1 MPERARRPVDL
12 SRYARDEWGAMLDWL
27 RVWWVI
33 LTQVG
38 PIGSSRGHAVGWI
51 RFYVVQALQGEG
63 LFKYLQ
69 EPRNY
74 GQIITQFG
82 FVDSP
87 YTRDVL
93 ETLSG
98 GRGNLLIKE
107 GERYRRNPRVPLPTR
122 AEVERRTPA
131 KFHHMTMW
139 RDMAARIPARMRLE
153 PLDFVERME
162 REPPA
167 VGSFDHT
174 LNQDVYAVLRR
185 AAFAYIKPADLRGV
199 RLLDVACGS
208 GHETADIWLWLK
220 GDVQITAVD
229 PVPALVDM
237 ARQHFGEVAG
247 QGHRG
252 VVPLTDANRPAFHVM
267 SAMKLDFPDESFDAI
282 FHSLLLH
289 WTPDPALAIQEMVRV
304 LKPGGLVFGMQ
315 ITKPLASPY
324 IDLITRVHENVYGYF
339 WQEDFERWYERAGVV
354 LSVATPAGVFRGRK
368 RGP

>member
-1 MPERARRPVDL
+1 V
-12 SRYARDEWGAMLDWL
+12 LDWL

-33 LTQVG
+33 VTHVG
-38 PIGSSRGHAVGWI
+38 PIGSSRGHAETWI

-63 LFKYLQ
+63 LFEYLQ

-74 GQIITQFG
+74 GQIIAYFG

-93 ETLSG
+93 KTLSS
-98 GRGNLLIKE
+98 GRGSLLIKE
-107 GERYRRNPRVPLPTR
+107 GERYKRNAGVPLPTR
-122 AEVERRTPA
+122 KEVEQHTPA
-131 KFHHMTMW
+131 KFHGMTMW
-139 RDMAARIPARMRLE
+139 RDMAARIPARMCLE
-153 PLDFVERME
+153 PLDFVQRME
-162 REPPA
+162 QEPPA

-174 LNQDVYAVLRR
+174 LNQDVYAVLRK
-185 AAFAYIKPADLRGV
+185 AAFAYIEPAELRGA

-208 GHETADIWLWLK
+208 GHETADIWRWLK

-229 PVPALVDM
+229 PVPALVEM
-237 ARQHFGEVAG
+237 AGQHFEEVAA
-247 QGHRG
+247 QGHHRG
-252 VVPLTDANRPAFHVM
+252 VAPLTDANRSTFRVM
-267 SAMKLDFPDESFDAI
+267 SAMKLDFPDESFDVI

-289 WTPDPALAIQEMVRV
+289 WTPEPALAIQEMVRV

-339 WQEDFERWYERAGVV
+339 WEEDFRRWYERAWVAV
-354 LSVATPAGVFRGRK
+354 SIATPAGVFKGRK
-368 RGP
+368 RGTPL